1 MKMRVKE
8 CMCKKVVRATSDT
21 NLQEIAKLMEQNNVG
36 CVPICNQ
43 ENHVIGFVTDRDIIT
58 RCIANNKNCNQ
69 TKASDIMTTK
79 VIKTTPDTE
88 LEDATQTMSQNQIR
102 RLPVIENNQIVGM
115 LTIGDL
121 AQNQKVQPQEVGDTM
136 ECICSQ
142 QNQ

>member
-21 NLQEIAKLMEQNNVG
+21 TLQEIAKLMQQNNVG

-58 RCIANNKNCNQ
+58 RCIANNKNCDQ

-88 LEDATQTMSQNQIR
+88 LEDATQTMSHNQIR

-121 AQNQKVQPQEVGDTM
+121 AQNQNVQPQEVGDTM

-142 QNQ
+142 KNQ

>member
-1 MKMRVKE
+1 MRVKE

-21 NLQEIAKLMEQNNVG
+21 NLQEIAKLMQENDVG

-43 ENHVIGFVTDRDIIT
+43 ENNVIGFVTDRDIIT
-58 RCIANNKNCNQ
+58 RCIANNKKCDQ

-79 VIKTTPDTE
+79 IIKTTPDTE
-88 LEDATQTMSQNQIR
+88 VNDATQTMSTNQIR

-121 AQNQKVQPQEVGDTM
+121 AQNTEVPTKEVGNTM
-136 ECICSQ
+136 ECICDCQ
-142 QNQ
+142 HD

>member
-1 MKMRVKE
+1 MRVKD

-21 NLQEIAKLMEQNNVG
+21 TLEQIAKLMQENDVG

-58 RCIANNKNCNQ
+58 RCVATNKNCSQ

-79 VIKTTPDTE
+79 VIKTTPDTAIDE
-88 LEDATQTMSQNQIR
+88 ATQTMSTNQIR

-121 AQNQKVQPQEVGDTM
+121 AQSQNIQPQEVGDTL
-136 ECICSQ
+136 ECICECKHQ
-142 QNQ
+142 K

>member
-21 NLQEIAKLMEQNNVG
+21 NLQEIAKLMQQNNVG

-58 RCIANNKNCNQ
+58 RCIANNKNCDQ

-88 LEDATQTMSQNQIR
+88 LEDATQTMLRIKLEDCQ
-102 RLPVIENNQIVGM
+102 
-115 LTIGDL
+115 
-121 AQNQKVQPQEVGDTM
+121 
-136 ECICSQ
+136 
-142 QNQ
+142 

>member
-1 MKMRVKE
+1 MRVKD

-21 NLQEIAKLMEQNNVG
+21 TLNEIAKLMQQNNVG
-36 CVPICNQ
+36 CIPICNN
-43 ENHVIGFVTDRDIIT
+43 ENNVVGFVTDRDIIT
-58 RCIANNKNCNQ
+58 RCVATNKDCGQ

-88 LEDATQTMSQNQIR
+88 IDDATQTMSTNQIK

-121 AQNQKVQPQEVGDTM
+121 AQNHDISSQDVGCTV
-136 ECICSQ
+136 EHICKC
-142 QNQ
+142 QNNK

>member
-1 MKMRVKE
+1 MRVKE

-21 NLQEIAKLMEQNNVG
+21 NLQEIAKLMQENDVG

-43 ENHVIGFVTDRDIIT
+43 ENNVIGFVTDRDIIT
-58 RCIANNKNCNQ
+58 RCIANNKKCDQ

-88 LEDATQTMSQNQIR
+88 VDEATQTMSNNQIR

-121 AQNQKVQPQEVGDTM
+121 AQNTQVPTKEVGTTM
-136 ECICSQ
+136 ECICDCQ
-142 QNQ
+142 HD